1 MLELLSAGLGA
12 LLMALA
18 IGLIW
23 VTKPWRLFGRAA
35 RRKSIQRQVKNALR
49 NVGESATAAEE
60 ATKLIRQL
68 QRDAET
74 QRRRADEYFTKIKT
88 MESERDHWQSLYYQV
103 SVEHGNAQE
112 LLLAERRENAR
123 RMLAAGKQPYA
134 DPRVEAAV
142 QAFSDEHS
150 VPARKAAVEAVNSIR
165 LRKDQADDSDNGSA
179 PLPEPAT

>member
-1 MLELLSAGLGA
+1 MSELLSAGLGA
-12 LLMALA
+12 LLMAVT

-23 VTKPWRLFGRAA
+23 LTKPWRLAGRAA
-35 RRKSIQRQVKNALR
+35 RRQSLARQVRRALKD
-49 NVGESATAAEE
+49 VGNSANAAED

-68 QRDAET
+68 QRDAES
-74 QRRRADEYFTKIKT
+74 QRRRADEYFNKIEV
-88 MESERDHWQSLYYQV
+88 MESERDHWQQLYYQV

-150 VPARKAAVEAVNSIR
+150 VPARKAAVEAVNSVR
-165 LRKDQADDSDNGSA
+165 LRKDQADESNGA
-179 PLPEPAT
+179 EPVLEPAS